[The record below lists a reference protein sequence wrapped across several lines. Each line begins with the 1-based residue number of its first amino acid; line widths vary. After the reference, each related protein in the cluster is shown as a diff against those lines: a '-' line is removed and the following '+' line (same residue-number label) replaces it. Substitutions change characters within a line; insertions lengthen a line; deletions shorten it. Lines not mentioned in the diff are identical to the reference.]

1 MRGGHLISNM
11 KPWVASILACACC
24 AASLPAS
31 AALGGS
37 VDSVKADESQMKAAR
52 RVAGRAGYE
61 VHEMT
66 LPTGTVVREFVGNAG
81 TVFAVAWQGP
91 LQPDLNALLGA
102 YFPRFVAAGQVA
114 HGGHRRLEVRAA
126 DLVIDSG
133 GKMRAFAGRAYLPAL
148 VPANV
153 AIEEIR

>member
-1 MRGGHLISNM
+1 MRGDSLIANLR
-11 KPWVASILACACC
+11 PWIASILACACC

-31 AALGGS
+31 AALGGT
-37 VDSVKADESQMKAAR
+37 VDSVRADESQMQAVR
-52 RVAGRAGYE
+52 HVAPRAGYE

-66 LPTGTVVREFVGNAG
+66 LATGTVVREFVGSSG
-81 TVFAVAWQGP
+81 TVFAVAWHGP

-102 YFPRFVAAGQVA
+102 YFPRFVAAGQAA
-114 HGGHRRLEVRAA
+114 HGGHRRLEVRDA

-133 GKMRAFAGRAYLPAL
+133 DKVRAFAGRAYLPAL